1 MENNVPQEWN
11 KFYLKDVSFVN
22 LMMRRI
28 YNVLIVANPY
38 DAFMLEDDGR
48 IEEKIYN
55 EYMELGLRYPP
66 TFTQVSTTEE
76 AAQVLRS
83 TVIDLVICMPGNAD
97 NDAFD
102 VARDI
107 KGKFPSIHCV
117 VLTPF
122 SHGITKRMENED
134 LSIFDYVFCWL
145 GNTNLILSIIKL
157 IEDKMN
163 LEHDIREA
171 GVQMI
176 LLVEDSVRF
185 YSSILPNLYNYIL
198 EQSKNFSKEALNRH
212 AATMRMRGRPKVVLA
227 RTYEEAQKLYDKYS
241 NNTLG
246 VISDAR
252 FPLKSAAKAFG
263 NEVEQEA
270 NPEHGTDTFGREK
283 CPDAGLRLFRY
294 IRKTDPF
301 VPLIIES
308 SESDNRAKAEAEGF
322 RFVDKNSKKMSVD
335 LRRLMEEHMGFGDFI
350 FRDPKTHE
358 EIMRI
363 RSLKELQ
370 DNIFNIPNDSMLYHI
385 SRNHMSRWLC
395 ARAIFPVSAFLKH
408 VTWEKLQD
416 VDAHRQIIFDAIVQY
431 RHMKNLGVVAV
442 SDNRAKAEA
451 EGFRFVDKNS
461 KKMSVDLRRLME
473 EHMGFGDFIFR
484 DPKTHEE
491 IMRIRSLKELQDNIF
506 NIPNDSMLYH
516 ISRNH
521 MSRWLCARAIFPVSA
536 FLKHVTWEKLQDVDA
551 HRQIIF
557 DAIVQYRHMKNLGVV
572 AVFDRMKFDK
582 YAHFARIGEGSLGGK
597 GRGLAFLDNIIKRHP
612 EFNQYENATVQIP
625 KTVVLCTDIFDEFM
639 MSNNLYP
646 IALSDA
652 SDDEILKHF
661 LHAQLP
667 DSLIADFFTFFE
679 ATKSPIAI
687 RSSSLL
693 EDAHYQPFAGI
704 YSTYMIPYLED
715 KYQMLQMLACAIKGV
730 YASVFYRDSKAYMT
744 ATRNVID
751 QEKMAVILQ
760 EVVGKDYG
768 TRYYPTM
775 SGVLRSL
782 NYYPIGDEEAEE
794 GIASLALGLG
804 KYIVDGGQTL
814 RVCPYHPH
822 QVLQTSETE
831 MALRDT
837 QTQFYAL
844 DMKHV
849 GDDFKVDDGFNILK
863 LRVKDAVEDQSL
875 NYIASTFDPYD
886 QVINDGVYET
896 GRKLITF
903 AGVLQHDVVPLPELM
918 QMSMKCGSEA
928 MRRPVEIEFACNIH
942 ADKTCDFYLLQ
953 IRPIVDAKEMLDED
967 VRAIPDADCLLR
979 SHNSLGHGISEDVTD
994 VVYVKYDDHFSA
1006 MNNFYVAD
1014 DIERIN
1020 RKFLADGKNY
1030 VLIGPGRWG
1039 SSDHYL
1045 GVPVKWPHISA
1056 ARVIVEVAL
1065 KNYNIDPSQGTHF
1078 FQNLTSFG
1086 VGYFTVDTN
1095 TEEGGF
1101 VNKEMLD
1108 AMPAVE
1114 ETQYVRHVR
1123 FDRPLRILMD
1133 GKKQEGAVLHPQE

>member
-1 MENNVPQEWN
+1 MENNIPQEWN

-107 KGKFPSIHCV
+107 KGKFPNIHCV

-122 SHGITKRMENED
+122 SHGITKRMGNED

-442 SDNRAKAEA
+442 
-451 EGFRFVDKNS
+451 
-461 KKMSVDLRRLME
+461 
-473 EHMGFGDFIFR
+473 
-484 DPKTHEE
+484 
-491 IMRIRSLKELQDNIF
+491 
-506 NIPNDSMLYH
+506 
-516 ISRNH
+516 
-521 MSRWLCARAIFPVSA
+521 
-536 FLKHVTWEKLQDVDA
+536 
-551 HRQIIF
+551 
-557 DAIVQYRHMKNLGVV
+557 
-572 AVFDRMKFDK
+572 FDRMKFDK

-612 EFNQYENATVQIP
+612 EFNQYENVTVQIP

-918 QMSMKCGSEA
+918 QMSMKCGSDA

-1133 GKKQEGAVLHPQE
+1133 GKKQEGAVLLPQE